1 LPFPTTTQQNKLKI
15 IAQNWEVFLYLPIFV
30 YLKQGKMI
38 FGNRIRELR
47 EEKGLLLRQ
56 LASLLEVDTAT
67 ISKIERG
74 TRRAKKEQLQI
85 FSSVLDISQKELETL
100 WLADKLYEIVEDEND
115 LGLSALKV
123 AEDEFKYQIK
133 IKG

>member
-1 LPFPTTTQQNKLKI
+1 
-15 IAQNWEVFLYLPIFV
+15 
-30 YLKQGKMI
+30 MI

-74 TRRAKKEQLQI
+74 TRRAKKEQLQV
-85 FSSVLDISQKELETL
+85 FSSVLDINQKELETL

-123 AEDEFKYQIK
+123 AENEFKYQTK